1 MRIVCGIYVVQLL
14 RCFCVMAICVG
25 SLCVTSLCDG
35 GFPFLCPHVHTKH
48 EKCPC
53 RSALF
58 FFHYD
63 LRAILASMNIA
74 VHRYFDTVS
83 QMRCD
88 RLPPCNTI
96 PTCLWLSEGG
106 WGSLCEFSV
115 WGFCV
120 RIIGE
125 GGSVWWFCVLPLCV
139 RSLWAT
145 CLGAFCGA
153 FVWGI

>member
-14 RCFCVMAICVG
+14 RWFCVMAICVG

-58 FFHYD
+58 FFYYD

-74 VHRYFDTVS
+74 VHRYFETVS

-88 RLPPCNTI
+88 RFPPCNTI
-96 PTCLWLSEGG
+96 PNCLWLSEGG

-120 RIIGE
+120 RIIG
-125 GGSVWWFCVLPLCV
+125 GAALCGIFLWDPLLCNLVCVVLHGCMAV
-139 RSLWAT
+139 T
-145 CLGAFCGA
+145 KE
-153 FVWGI
+153 